1 MVLTVIP
8 MALNVLTG
16 VAVWM
21 SDLSLLAKIII
32 TIILVAKFGTYF
44 YTALIDATDR
54 KRSIGLVGCAVANV
68 LLVAFF
74 VWKAIW
80 TAIPGC
86 AILAVLA
93 IVWGGISG
101 FSFKKED

>member
-8 MALNVLTG
+8 LALNVLTG
-16 VAVWM
+16 ITLWM
-21 SDLSLLAKIII
+21 SDLSLAAKIVI

-44 YTALIDATDR
+44 YTALMDATDR
-54 KRSIGLVGCAVANV
+54 TKSIGLVTCAAANM
-68 LLVAFF
+68 LLTAYF
-74 VWKAIW
+74 VWKATW

-101 FSFKKED
+101 FTFKKED

>member
-8 MALNVLTG
+8 LALNVLTG

-21 SDLSLLAKIII
+21 SDLSLVAKIVI
-32 TIILVAKFGTYF
+32 TVILVAKFGTYF
-44 YTALIDATDR
+44 YTALMDGADR
-54 KRSIGLVGCAVANV
+54 QRSFGLIACVVANL

-74 VWKAIW
+74 VWKAVW

-86 AILAVLA
+86 AILVILA

>member
-8 MALNVLTG
+8 LALNVLTG
-16 VAVWM
+16 VTVWM
-21 SDLSLLAKIII
+21 SDLSLVAKIVI
-32 TIILVAKFGTYF
+32 TVILVAKFGTYF
-44 YTALIDATDR
+44 YTALMDGNDR
-54 KRSIGLVGCAVANV
+54 QRSIGLVACVVVNM

-74 VWKAIW
+74 VWEAVW

>member
-8 MALNVLTG
+8 LALNVLTG

-21 SDLSLLAKIII
+21 SNLSLVAKIVI
-32 TIILVAKFGTYF
+32 TVILVAKFGTYF
-44 YTALIDATDR
+44 YTALMDGGDR
-54 KRSIGLVGCAVANV
+54 QRSFGLIACVVANL

-74 VWKAIW
+74 VWKAVW

-86 AILAVLA
+86 AVLAILA

>member
-8 MALNVLTG
+8 LALNVLTG
-16 VAVWM
+16 FAVWM
-21 SDLSLLAKIII
+21 SDLSLVAKIVI
-32 TIILVAKFGTYF
+32 TVILVAKFGTYF
-44 YTALIDATDR
+44 YTALMDGDDR
-54 KRSIGLVGCAVANV
+54 QRSIGLVACATVNV

-74 VWKAIW
+74 AWKAVW